1 MAGCDIM
8 SAKKQRISKGYG
20 MKKLVRN
27 STSTFLLSYI
37 VVLVIP
43 LLIAAAGF
51 QIAFRIVEENLKV
64 THINML
70 QRSADTIEN
79 ELVNMESV
87 ALQIASDST
96 ILEMASKKKGDN
108 NYILPAMEALN
119 NFTLYL
125 NYRDIDLL
133 DSQRA
138 YIYLKNSDLVL
149 YEKSYYKPDIF
160 KNYLKNWGIDYDSW
174 RLEMAQADSLSSNF
188 RHNGD
193 GFEYVFPFSQQMF
206 GEKQGVIVLRID
218 GDAVTRKME
227 FINDLNSRE
236 TYMVE
241 ILDVTGEQLWA
252 SHSAEEFP
260 EFSLSE
266 LENSYLEKDG
276 MSIITARSEKVDL
289 YYVLVLP
296 VKESLSQLSTLKN
309 IVLLLML
316 AAVVAGAAMALLQAV
331 RKGRPAD
338 EALHALANRGE
349 APERYANLGTAV
361 AEIVKKHENVLQEV
375 EKDKITRQKN
385 FFDELLKA
393 EFSTESQLRTSA
405 EKAGVDIDNQFYQ
418 TAFIQLF
425 SGNDFSEVDNQTI
438 NEIRVLSRLM
448 KNHLR
453 EICGNNVWFHKK
465 NYNSEIAIF
474 AIDNMEEDVFD
485 LIRQTGEW
493 VLAECNIEITS
504 GIGGTCNNLLL
515 IWRSMEEAR
524 IALEN
529 CNRENPVVSYRA
541 ELVKRDEC
549 YFPAIAREKLE
560 ESIRCGQ
567 WQETK
572 DILILLE
579 TENCVNRMLHRKQFI
594 KLNQKFMDV
603 LGGLEQREELQ
614 EKVLWIN
621 EVLMQPEISTQE
633 YFQRLRQL
641 YRRVCSDNVEKKQ
654 EQKSR
659 MVDEIKVYIE
669 AHFCEPDMGLARV
682 GSEFRVSESY
692 LSTLFKEQSGV
703 NFGDFLETLRIGKAC
718 ELLQDKSIT
727 VNEVAEEVGYNS
739 VQSFRRAF
747 KRVRGVSP
755 KEQRERNEME

>member
-1 MAGCDIM
+1 MM
-8 SAKKQRISKGYG
+8 K
-20 MKKLVRN
+20 MKKLVKN
-27 STSTFLLSYI
+27 SISAFLLSYMA
-37 VVLVIP
+37 VLVIP
-43 LLIAAAGF
+43 LLIATAGF

-64 THINML
+64 THVNML

-79 ELVNMESV
+79 ELVDIESV
-87 ALQIASDST
+87 ALQIASDSA
-96 ILEMASKKKGDN
+96 ILEMSSKKKGDD
-108 NYILPAMEALN
+108 NYIRSALDARD

-133 DSQRA
+133 DSKRA
-138 YIYLKNSDLVL
+138 YMYLKNTDLVL
-149 YEKSYYKPDIF
+149 YEKSYYRPDIF
-160 KNYLKNWGIDYDSW
+160 QVYLNNWNIDYDSW
-174 RLEMAQADSLSSNF
+174 RQEMAGADALQSGF
-188 RHNGD
+188 RRNGD
-193 GFEYVFPFSQQMF
+193 GFEYVFPFSRQMF
-206 GEKQGVIVLRID
+206 GERQGVIVLRID
-218 GDAVTRKME
+218 GDEVTRKME

-241 ILDVTGEQLWA
+241 ILDAEGEQLWA

-260 EFSLSE
+260 RFSLQE

-276 MSIITARSEKVDL
+276 MSIIMARAEKVDL

-296 VKESLSQLSTLKN
+296 VGESLSELRTLKN

-316 AAVVAGAAMALLQAV
+316 GAALAGMVMALIQAV

-338 EALHALANRGE
+338 VALHALAPVGE

-361 AEIVKKHENVLQEV
+361 TEIVKKHENVLQAV
-375 EKDKITRQKN
+375 EENKVNLKKN
-385 FFDELLKA
+385 FFDDLLKA
-393 EFSTESQLRTSA
+393 EFSTEAQLRASA
-405 EKAGVDIDNQFYQ
+405 EKAEVDIDNQFYQ
-418 TAFIQLF
+418 TALIQLF
-425 SGNDFSEVDNQTI
+425 AGNDFITVDDQTV

-493 VLAECNIEITS
+493 VLAECHIEITS

-524 IALEN
+524 VALEN
-529 CNRENPVVSYRA
+529 CSRENPVVSYRA

-579 TENCVNRMLHRKQFI
+579 TENCVNRTLHRKQFI

-654 EQKSR
+654 EQKGR

-747 KRVRGVSP
+747 KRVKGVSP
-755 KEQRERNEME
+755 KEQRERTELE

>member
-1 MAGCDIM
+1 M
-8 SAKKQRISKGYG
+8 
-20 MKKLVRN
+20 MKKLVKN
-27 STSTFLLSYI
+27 SISTFLLSYI
-37 VVLVIP
+37 MVLVIP
-43 LLIAAAGF
+43 LLITTAGF

-70 QRSADTIEN
+70 QRSADAIEN
-79 ELVNMESV
+79 ELVDIESV

-96 ILEMASKKKGDN
+96 ILEMASKKKGDS
-108 NYILPAMEALN
+108 NYIQPALDALA

-133 DSQRA
+133 DSKKA
-138 YIYLKNSDLVL
+138 YIYLKNTDLVL

-160 KNYLKNWGIDYDSW
+160 RVYLKNWEIDYDDW
-174 RLEMAQADSLSSNF
+174 NQEMERMDSLSSGF
-188 RHNGD
+188 RRNGD
-193 GFEYVFPFSQQMF
+193 GFEYVFPFSRQMF
-206 GEKQGVIVLRID
+206 GERQGVIVLRID
-218 GDAVTRKME
+218 GDEVARKME
-227 FINDLNSRE
+227 FINDLESRE

-241 ILDVTGEQLWA
+241 ILDAGGRQLWA

-260 EFSLSE
+260 KFSFQE

-276 MSIITARSEKVDL
+276 MSIILAKAEKVDL

-296 VKESLSQLSTLKN
+296 VRESLSQLRTLKN

-316 AAVVAGAAMALLQAV
+316 TAVAAGAAMALVQAV

-338 EALHALANRGE
+338 EALHALAPRGE
-349 APERYANLGTAV
+349 APGRYANLGTAV
-361 AEIVKKHENVLQEV
+361 TEIVKKHEDVLQAV
-375 EKDKITRQKN
+375 EENKVTLKKN
-385 FFDELLKA
+385 FFNDLLKA
-393 EFSTESQLRTSA
+393 EFSTEAQLRSSA

-418 TAFIQLF
+418 TAWIQLF
-425 SGNDFSEVDNQTI
+425 SGNDFITVDDQTI
-438 NEIRVLSRLM
+438 NEIRILSRLM
-448 KNHLR
+448 KDHLR

-465 NYNSEIAIF
+465 NYNSEIAVF

-485 LIRQTGEW
+485 LIRQTKEW
-493 VLAECNIEITS
+493 VLEECHVEITS

-529 CNRENPVVSYRA
+529 CTRENPVVSYRA
-541 ELVKRDEC
+541 ELINRDEY
-549 YFPAIAREKLE
+549 YFPSIAESKLE
-560 ESIRCGQ
+560 ESICCGQ

-572 DILILLE
+572 DILALLE
-579 TENCVNRMLHRKQFI
+579 TENCVNRTLHRKQFM
-594 KLNQKFMDV
+594 KLNQKFMDI
-603 LGGLEQREELQ
+603 LGGVEQKEELQ

-633 YFQRLRQL
+633 YFRRLRQI
-641 YRRVCSDNVEKKQ
+641 YRKICSDNVEKKQ

-659 MVDEIKVYIE
+659 MVEEIKAYIR
-669 AHFCEPDMGLARV
+669 AHFCESDMGLARV

-692 LSTLFKEQSGV
+692 LSTLFKEQSGG
-703 NFGDFLETLRIGKAC
+703 NFGDFLESLRIEQAC
-718 ELLQDKSIT
+718 RLLQDKTIT

-747 KRVRGVSP
+747 KRVKGVSP
-755 KEQRERNEME
+755 KEQREKKTECTNFSSGG

>member
-1 MAGCDIM
+1 
-8 SAKKQRISKGYG
+8 
-20 MKKLVRN
+20 MKKLMKN
-27 STSTFLLSYI
+27 SISTFLLSYI
-37 VVLVIP
+37 MVLLIP
-43 LLIAAAGF
+43 LLIATAGF
-51 QIAFRIVEENLKV
+51 QIAFHIVEENLKV

-79 ELVNMESV
+79 ELVDIESV

-96 ILEMASKKKGDN
+96 ILEMASKKKGDS
-108 NYILPAMEALN
+108 NYILPALDALD

-133 DSQRA
+133 DSNKA
-138 YIYLKNSDLVL
+138 YIYLKNTDLVL
-149 YEKSYYKPDIF
+149 YEKSYYRPDIF
-160 KNYLKNWGIDYDSW
+160 RTYLKNWEIDYDGW
-174 RLEMAQADSLSSNF
+174 RQEMDRMDALSSCF
-188 RHNGD
+188 RRNGD
-193 GFEYVFPFSQQMF
+193 GFEYVFPFSRQMF
-206 GEKQGVIVLRID
+206 GERQGVIVLRID
-218 GDAVTRKME
+218 GDEVARKME

-241 ILDVTGEQLWA
+241 IVDAAGEQLWA

-260 EFSLSE
+260 KFSFQE

-276 MSIITARSEKVDL
+276 MSIIVAKAEKVDL

-296 VKESLSQLSTLKN
+296 VKESLSQLRTLKN

-316 AAVVAGAAMALLQAV
+316 AAVAVGAAMALIQAI

-338 EALHALANRGE
+338 EALHALAPRGE
-349 APERYANLGTAV
+349 APGRYANLGTAV
-361 AEIVKKHENVLQEV
+361 AEIVKRHENVLQEV

-425 SGNDFSEVDNQTI
+425 SGNDFSAVDDQTI
-438 NEIRVLSRLM
+438 NEIRVLSKLM
-448 KNHLR
+448 KEHLR
-453 EICGNNVWFHKK
+453 ESCGHNVWFHKK

-485 LIRQTGEW
+485 LIRQTKDW
-493 VLAECNIEITS
+493 VLEECHIEITS

-529 CNRENPVVSYRA
+529 CTREKPVVSYQA
-541 ELVKRDEC
+541 ELIKRDEY
-549 YFPAIAREKLE
+549 YFPSIAESKLE

-572 DILILLE
+572 DILALLE
-579 TENCVNRMLHRKQFI
+579 TENCVNRTLHRRQFI
-594 KLNQKFMDV
+594 KLNQKFMDI
-603 LGGLEQREELQ
+603 LGGAGQKEELQ
-614 EKVLWIN
+614 ERVLWIN

-633 YFQRLRQL
+633 YFCRLRQL
-641 YRRVCSDNVEKKQ
+641 YRKVCSDNVEKKQ

-659 MVDEIKVYIE
+659 MVEEIKAYIE
-669 AHFCEPDMGLARV
+669 AHFCESDMGLARV

-692 LSTLFKEQSGV
+692 LSTLFKEQSGG
-703 NFGDFLETLRIGKAC
+703 NFGDFLETLRIRKAC
-718 ELLQDKSIT
+718 ELLQDKTIT
-727 VNEVAEEVGYNS
+727 INEVAEEVGYNS
-739 VQSFRRAF
+739 VQTFRRAF
-747 KRVRGVSP
+747 KRVKGVSP
-755 KEQRERNEME
+755 KEQRERTVE